1 MPESSSPSR
10 SAGASSCS
18 AGSCNRCLSRV
29 ALSLTGTCRCL
40 PATTRRTTLSSVT
53 PCSRLP
59 RAMRPWGLLLQRPQK
74 VAEVAIEAARA
85 ESLPPSR
92 VNRQVEKG
100 SSQGAPIAPSPLIL
114 LSERC
119 PTQFLEPRSFRKS
132 RLGGGHSTKCGV
144 GDDHVHLLNSESC
157 LLKR

>member
-1 MPESSSPSR
+1 MQSLPEQ
-10 SAGASSCS
+10 SCS
-18 AGSCNRCLSRV
+18 FTHMNLA
-29 ALSLTGTCRCL
+29 L
-40 PATTRRTTLSSVT
+40 PACHDEKDHPILRDTVFKVTTSDEAVGPS
-53 PCSRLP
+53 PAAAAKAP
-59 RAMRPWGLLLQRPQK
+59 
-74 VAEVAIEAARA
+74 EVAIEAARA